1 MNYKANIAQIE
12 QQELELR
19 GRWVALKLKLTD
31 WLEETLKDLP
41 YADDYKGVKCI
52 VDSINQLEKLI
63 GSESSTPAQMTDQMD
78 ARDRTKSILDKLP
91 TG

>member
-19 GRWVALKLKLTD
+19 GRWVVLKLKCTD
-31 WLEETLKDLP
+31 WLEQSLKDLP
-41 YADDYKGVKCI
+41 YAEDYKGIKCI

-63 GSESSTPAQMTDQMD
+63 GVEVDAPAQMTDQMD
-78 ARDRTKSILDKLP
+78 ATKRTQSILSKLP
-91 TG
+91 TS